1 VPGPDVSVI
10 VPVRDGAATLPALLE
25 SLRRQTLAP
34 ERFEVIVVDNAS
46 RDGSGE
52 VAARAGA
59 QVVSEPVPN
68 RARARNQGVA
78 AARARLYAFTD
89 ADCVAGA
96 GWLEALV
103 GCAPR
108 APLVAGSIEIRT
120 RERPNAVERFE
131 SLWRFGQES
140 WVRQGWAATANLAVA
155 ADAFAA
161 VGGFDPAWRHVAEDV
176 DLCVRA
182 GRAGFD
188 LGWCPEATVEHL
200 AERSLR
206 PVLERLFI
214 HGYSSNQA
222 VYRLGMGYRAW
233 RDPWPALSGRRAL
246 QIVAGPTDGLSPAE
260 LRRMARLARLG
271 YGARVLGSLWAEL
284 RRAR

>member
-1 VPGPDVSVI
+1 MPEPDVSVI

-46 RDGSGE
+46 RDGSVE
-52 VAARAGA
+52 VAAGGGA
-59 QVVSEPVPN
+59 RVVTEPVPN
-68 RARARNQGVA
+68 RARARNRGVA
-78 AARARLYAFTD
+78 AARGRLYAFTD
-89 ADCVAGA
+89 ADCVADPR
-96 GWLEALV
+96 WLEALL

-108 APLVAGSIEIRT
+108 APLVAGPVEIRT
-120 RERPNAVERFE
+120 RERPNSVERFE
-131 SLWRFGQES
+131 ALWRFGQES
-140 WVRQGWAATANLAVA
+140 WVRQGWAATANLTVA
-155 ADAFAA
+155 AEAFAA
-161 VGGFDPAWRHVAEDV
+161 TGGFDPAWRHVAEDV

-182 GRAGFD
+182 ARAGFE
-188 LGWCPEATVEHL
+188 LGWCPEARVEHL

-206 PVLERLFI
+206 PMLARLFI

-222 VYRLGMGYRAW
+222 VHRLGMGYRAW
-233 RDPWPALSGRRAL
+233 RDPWPALAGRRAL
-246 QIVAGPTDGLSPAE
+246 WIVAGPTDGLSAAE
-260 LRRMARLARLG
+260 LRQMARLARLG

>member
-1 VPGPDVSVI
+1 MPEPDVSVI

-25 SLRRQTLAP
+25 SVRRQTLAP
-34 ERFEVIVVDNAS
+34 ERFEVVVVDNAS
-46 RDGSGE
+46 RDASAE

-59 QVVSEPVPN
+59 QVVTEPVPN
-68 RARARNQGVA
+68 RARARNRGVA

-89 ADCVAGA
+89 ADCVVDP
-96 GWLEALV
+96 GWLEALL

-108 APLVAGSIEIRT
+108 APLVAGPVEIRT

-131 SLWRFGQES
+131 ALWRFGQES

-155 ADAFAA
+155 AEAFAA

-182 GRAGFD
+182 ARGGFE
-188 LGWCPEATVEHL
+188 LGWCPEARVEHL
-200 AERSLR
+200 AERALR
-206 PVLERLFI
+206 PMLARLFI

-222 VYRLGMGYRAW
+222 VHRLGMGYRAW
-233 RDPWPALSGRRAL
+233 RDPWPALAGRRAL
-246 QIVAGPTDGLSPAE
+246 RIVAGPTDGLSAAE

-284 RRAR
+284 TRAR